1 MLSKEESKTVMV
13 VDDDFALRQFLR
25 ISLSAKGYRVL
36 EAECG
41 SEALHLAQQSK
52 PDAILLDLGLPDMS
66 GLEVARRLRTWTWT
80 PLLVVSVQDEE
91 SVTVEA
97 LDIGADDYLTKPFK
111 LNELLARL
119 RASIRRSH
127 LLHSEGIMSCGAISL
142 DQDRRMVTVKGCRVS
157 LTPNEYSILQ
167 FLMQNEGRVLT
178 HRQLLEKVWGPEF
191 VNETQLLRV
200 HISNLRKK
208 IEGFESLPQYIGN
221 EPGVGY
227 RLSVP

>member
-1 MLSKEESKTVMV
+1 MV

-25 ISLSAKGYRVL
+25 IGLSAKGYLVL

-41 SEALHLAQQSK
+41 SEALQLARKRK

-80 PLLVVSVQDEE
+80 PLLVVSVQNEE

-127 LLHSEGIMSCGAISL
+127 LLQSEGVLNCGAISL
-142 DQDRRMVTVKGCRVS
+142 DQDRRMVTVSGCRVS

-178 HRQLLEKVWGPEF
+178 HRQLLEKVWGKEF
-191 VNETQLLRV
+191 LDETQLLRV